1 MATRMPC
8 STMLPSS
15 IGCGMEAVVTE
26 ACLRRWCLWRCEDGI
41 VGVGIVVATILRKT
55 GYKKETRIYEPAL
68 G

>member
-1 MATRMPC
+1 
-8 STMLPSS
+8 
-15 IGCGMEAVVTE
+15 MEAVVTE